1 MNPQIT
7 KMSPQ
12 IAPISQTVR
21 EDQTLDLSSGRRERS
36 NACGTATSTTSH
48 PPKLRP
54 NLRPKV
60 RRGLPAFR
68 SLVFLIC
75 VIRVICG
82 FGRVRAAEDQPPT
95 LPIGAQAP
103 DFCLPGI
110 DGKTHCLKDYGSSQ
124 VLVLI
129 FTCNHCPTA
138 QLYETRIKKLVDDYR
153 NRGVA
158 FVAIEPNNPNAV
170 RLDELGYTDVSDSFE
185 EMKIRAEFRH
195 FNFPYLYDGDTQKV
209 ARAYGPS
216 ATPHLFIFDSER
228 KLRYEG
234 RVDNNP
240 REPFVTRRDAREAL
254 DALLAG
260 KPLAVSKTP
269 AVGCS
274 TKWMYKEQARLEAI
288 AKLESQPVKV
298 KTAVA
303 EDLKGLRKN
312 PTGKMLLVD
321 FWATWCQPCLQEFP
335 EFETMYR
342 MYGHRPF
349 DLVTVSVNYP
359 DEKAGVLKALE
370 RQHATTTNL
379 LFGSTDIYALM
390 AAFDPDWNAAVP
402 YTMLIGPKGEVLYKR
417 QGPVDPLEVR
427 RLIVANLPDDDYVGH
442 QAYWRQA
449 VYGNSNQPEGT
460 RSESEK

>member
-1 MNPQIT
+1 MNPQI
-7 KMSPQ
+7 MNPQ
-12 IAPISQTVR
+12 IAQITQTTKENR
-21 EDQTLDLSSGRRERS
+21 GLKPSSRPRERS
-36 NACGTATSTTSH
+36 NACGIAAASTTH
-48 PPKLRP
+48 PPEARPELPPKLR
-54 NLRPKV
+54 RC
-60 RRGLPAFR
+60 LPAVR
-68 SLVFLIC
+68 SLVFLIGAIC
-75 VIRVICG
+75 VICG
-82 FGRVRAAEDQPPT
+82 FGQVRAAEEQVPT
-95 LPIGAQAP
+95 LSIGAAAP

-110 DGKTHCLKDYGSSQ
+110 DDKTHCLKDYAASQ

-138 QLYETRIKKLVDDYR
+138 QLYETRIKKLVDDYKD
-153 NRGVA
+153 RGVA

-240 REPFVTRRDAREAL
+240 REPYVTRRDAREAL

-260 KPLAVSKTP
+260 KPAAVSKTP

-274 TKWMYKEQARLEAI
+274 TKWMYKQEARLEAI
-288 AKLESQPVKV
+288 AKVESQPVTV
-298 KTAVA
+298 KAAVA

-312 PTGKMLLVD
+312 PTGKILLVD

-370 RQHATTTNL
+370 HQHATTTNL

-417 QGPVDPLEVR
+417 QGPIDPLEVR
-427 RLIVANLPDDDYVGH
+427 RLIVANLPDDDYIGH
-442 QAYWRQA
+442 QAYWREA
-449 VYGNSNQPEGT
+449 VYGKSSRLEGT
-460 RSESEK
+460 TSQK

>member
-1 MNPQIT
+1 MAYANSAIPTPGVSYTYDPNYSRLVTMTDGTGTTLYSYNPVT
-7 KMSPQ
+7 
-12 IAPISQTVR
+12 
-21 EDQTLDLSSGRRERS
+21 
-36 NACGTATSTTSH
+36 GT
-48 PPKLRP
+48 
-54 NLRPKV
+54 
-60 RRGLPAFR
+60 
-68 SLVFLIC
+68 
-75 VIRVICG
+75 
-82 FGRVRAAEDQPPT
+82 PT
-95 LPIGAQAP
+95 LGANKLASV
-103 DFCLPGI
+103 
-110 DGKTHCLKDYGSSQ
+110 DGKKYSLKDFKKAGI
-124 VLVLI
+124 LVI
-129 FTCNHCPTA
+129 VFTCNHCPTA
-138 QLYETRIKKLVDDYR
+138 QYYEERLKQIVNDYKQK
-153 NRGVA
+153 GVA
-158 FVAIEPNNPNAV
+158 LVAINPNDPRSV
-170 RLDELGYTDVSDSFE
+170 RLDELGYTDLSDSFK
-185 EMKIRAEFRH
+185 EMKIRAKFKK

-216 ATPHLFIFDSER
+216 ATPHLFILDSER

-240 REPFVTRRDAREAL
+240 REQFVTRRDAREAL

-274 TKWMYKEQARLEAI
+274 TKWMYKEASRLEAI
-288 AKLESQPVKV
+288 AKIESQPVAV

-303 EDLKGLRKN
+303 EDLKRLRKN
-312 PTGKMLLVD
+312 PTGKILLVD
-321 FWATWCQPCLQEFP
+321 FWATWCGPCLEEFP
-335 EFETMYR
+335 QFETMYR

-370 RQHATTTNL
+370 QLHATTTNL

-449 VYGNSNQPEGT
+449 VYGKSSQLAGT
-460 RSESEK
+460 RSEK